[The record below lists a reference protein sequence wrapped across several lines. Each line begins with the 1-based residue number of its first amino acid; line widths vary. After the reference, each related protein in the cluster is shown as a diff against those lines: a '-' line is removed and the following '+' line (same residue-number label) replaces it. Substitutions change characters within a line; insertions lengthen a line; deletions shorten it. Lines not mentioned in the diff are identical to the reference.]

1 MQKADIEQAIVPLEG
16 NEWRKQE
23 DRVRQDFWPKFR
35 SFATR
40 LPFAE
45 DVAAAWFCAT
55 DTEVPLRVRGTLIAA
70 LAYFIIPLDFVPD
83 VLAFVGMTD
92 DIAVLALAIS
102 TLGANITEKHREQ
115 AREALAEVVEAEP
128 AD

>member
-1 MQKADIEQAIVPLEG
+1 MNKADIEQVIVPLEG
-16 NEWRKQE
+16 NERRKQE

-35 SFATR
+35 SFAAR

-55 DTEVPLRVRGTLIAA
+55 DSEVPLRVRGTLIAA

-102 TLGANITEKHREQ
+102 TLGTNITEKHREQ